1 MKHESDIE
9 KMIDVVD
16 TELGFDAI
24 YNKEYMPKEYE
35 EEIRSANILLIPNEN
50 FRDKQ
55 GLFFPECT
63 DEFFEFMKEKETENV
78 KVDICISDENYIKL
92 ELHADIVYIATMIVQ
107 WAVWPITTSI
117 IAAYLYDKLKKSNKS
132 PKETNTDVNVIV
144 EKNGKSKMIHYQGSV
159 ENFEK
164 TMKTID
170 ETIFK

>member
-1 MKHESDIE
+1 
-9 KMIDVVD
+9 
-16 TELGFDAI
+16 
-24 YNKEYMPKEYE
+24 
-35 EEIRSANILLIPNEN
+35 
-50 FRDKQ
+50 
-55 GLFFPECT
+55 
-63 DEFFEFMKEKETENV
+63 
-78 KVDICISDENYIKL
+78 
-92 ELHADIVYIATMIVQ
+92 MIVQ

-144 EKNGKSKMIHYQGSV
+144 EKNEKSKMIHYQGSV

>member
-9 KMIDVVD
+9 KKIDVID
-16 TELGFDAI
+16 TELSFESI
-24 YNKEYMPKEYE
+24 YKKEYMPKEYE
-35 EEIRSANILLIPNEN
+35 EEIKSANILLIPNES

-63 DEFFEFMKEKETENV
+63 DELLNFMKENENV
-78 KVDICISDENYIKL
+78 KVDICISDEDFKKL

-107 WAVWPITTSI
+107 WAVLPITTSI
-117 IAAYLYDKLKKSNKS
+117 IAAYLYDKLNKSNKS

-144 EKNGKSKMIHYQGSV
+144 EKNGKSKMVHYQGSV

>member
-9 KMIDVVD
+9 KMIGVVD
-16 TELGFDAI
+16 TELSFASI
-24 YNKEYMPKEYE
+24 YEKEYMPKEYE
-35 EEIRSANILLIPNEN
+35 KEIRSANILLIPNEN

-63 DEFFEFMKEKETENV
+63 DELLDFMKEKEIENV
-78 KVDICISDENYIKL
+78 KVDICISDEDFKKL

-107 WAVWPITTSI
+107 WAVLPIATNV

-132 PKETNTDVNVIV
+132 PKETNTDVKVIV
-144 EKNGKSKMIHYQGSV
+144 EKDGKNKMVHFQGSI

>member
-16 TELGFDAI
+16 TELSFESI
-24 YNKEYMPKEYE
+24 YKKEYMPKEYE
-35 EEIRSANILLIPNEN
+35 NEIRSANVLLIPNES
-50 FRDKQ
+50 FRGYQ

-63 DEFFEFMKEKETENV
+63 DELLDFMKEQKNENV
-78 KVDICISDENYIKL
+78 KVDICISDKDFQKL

-107 WAVWPITTSI
+107 SVVLPIVTNI

-132 PKETNTDVNVIV
+132 PKETNIDVNVIV
-144 EKNGKSKMIHYQGSV
+144 EKNGKSKMVHYQGSI

-170 ETIFK
+170 ETIFR

>member
-1 MKHESDIE
+1 MQHESDIE

-16 TELGFDAI
+16 TELSFATI
-24 YNKEYMPKEYE
+24 YNKDYMPKEYE
-35 EEIRSANILLIPNEN
+35 EEIKAANILLIPREN

-63 DEFFEFMKEKETENV
+63 DEFMEYMKERENANV
-78 KVDICISDENYIKL
+78 KVDICISDEDFIKL
-92 ELHADIVYIATMIVQ
+92 ELHADIIYIATMIVQ

-117 IAAYLYDKLKKSNKS
+117 IAAYLYDKLKKTNKS

-144 EKNGKSKMIHYQGSV
+144 EKNGKSKMVHYQGSV

-164 TMKTID
+164 AMKAID